1 MNKWRPLTF
10 IRSQQEEYVDAD
22 AGDGGE
28 QDAVEA
34 ADDEEDGDERAG
46 RQN

>member
-10 IRSQQEEYVDAD
+10 IGSQQEENVDAD

-28 QDAVEA
+28 QDAAEA
-34 ADDEEDGDERAG
+34 ADDEEDGDERGG
-46 RQN
+46 RRN